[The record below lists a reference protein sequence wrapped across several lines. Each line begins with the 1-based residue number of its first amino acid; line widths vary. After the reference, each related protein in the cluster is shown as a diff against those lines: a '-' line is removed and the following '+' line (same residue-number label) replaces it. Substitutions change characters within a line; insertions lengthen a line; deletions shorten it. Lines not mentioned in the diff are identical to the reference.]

1 MAISLQSG
9 IREYNGDL
17 SQYTG
22 MLGGLTPDIHT
33 LRSLNPETTN
43 RVIAVMYRGPFFLM
57 HYFAENGNP
66 YSKKSPFATYKKVLE
81 YYNMGIQC
89 NIGDATLTPVQ
100 LQGGFAGR
108 TIPIPTVQNAQ
119 QGQTITF
126 TLPELVGRPIANVHN
141 MWIDGIADPITGFT
155 TYHGLVSGSVDS
167 QGVPQRIF
175 SNGGNEMALD
185 PSPAWEVAE
194 FLVIALDRSGARV
207 EGAVM
212 ALGCVPNNKIGND
225 IFNHIPTGASN
236 LQQLQLTFNCQF
248 VQSAYVNDL
257 ATRYVRQFAVFGN
270 SLNFNPGAG
279 DAFFKNA
286 TSNTSGLID
295 GEIFQGGK
303 RPTLDGVQSGVGNAP
318 VFYANQQVVRRDAP
332 DAKAITVGDH
342 SQLYGGVSGNA
353 VSDPT
358 SIENPYNT
366 TAGPG

>member
-1 MAISLQSG
+1 MAVTLQTG
-9 IREYNGDL
+9 IRNYNGDL

-57 HYFAENGNP
+57 HYLGMDENNA
-66 YSKKSPFATYKKVLE
+66 YSNKSPFATYKKVLE

-89 NIGDATLTPVQ
+89 NIGDATLATSQ

-119 QGQTITF
+119 AGQTLTF

-141 MWIDGIADPITGFT
+141 MWVDGIADPITGLT
-155 TYHGLVSGSVDS
+155 TYHGLVAGSV
-167 QGVPQRIF
+167 QNGVNQRIF
-175 SNGGNEMALD
+175 TNGSNELALD

-194 FLVIALDRSGARV
+194 FLIIALDRSGARV

-212 ALGCVPNNKIGND
+212 ALGCVPQSKIGND
-225 IFNHIPTGASN
+225 IFNHTNTGASE
-236 LQQLQLTFNCQF
+236 LQRLTVTFNCQF

-257 ATRYVRQFAVFGN
+257 AARYVRQFAVFGN

-279 DAFFKNA
+279 DAFFKDAKN
-286 TSNTSGLID
+286 NTTGEID
-295 GEIFQGGK
+295 GELFNGGV
-303 RPTLDGVQSGVGNAP
+303 RPTLDAVQSGVGNAP
-318 VFYANQQVVRRDAP
+318 VFYAQEAAVRRDAP
-332 DAKAITVGDH
+332 DPKAITTRDH
-342 SQLYGGVSGNA
+342 SQLYGGTTGRAVTNA
-353 VSDPT
+353 KD
-358 SIENPYNT
+358 IDNPYDSAAN
-366 TAGPG
+366 PG